1 MTTNEAFE
9 QMINTR
15 GIFRILGLT
24 KGTVG
29 KMRSDMRAGLNNIS
43 LDKKIA
49 HLQKAGYI
57 IKQEMKWAEKGNTQH
72 E

>member
-9 QMINTR
+9 KMINTR
-15 GIFRILGLT
+15 GIYRTLGLT

-49 HLQKAGYI
+49 HLQKAGYL
-57 IKQEMKWAEKGNTQH
+57 IKQEMQWAEKGSVQ
-72 E
+72 